1 MYVFAANNILSQ
13 FGIRSTFDL
22 VASTLTFQEGLLV
35 DDDERID
42 LVESSAAAAAEL
54 LLRPATVETTDKP
67 SLRVV
72 IVAEKKLQNVT
83 NICERRT

>member
-1 MYVFAANNILSQ
+1 M
-13 FGIRSTFDL
+13 
-22 VASTLTFQEGLLV
+22 V
-35 DDDERID
+35 DEDERID

-72 IVAEKKLQNVT
+72 IVAEKKNSKCYQYLRKK
-83 NICERRT
+83 NII

>member
-1 MYVFAANNILSQ
+1 M
-13 FGIRSTFDL
+13 
-22 VASTLTFQEGLLV
+22 V
-35 DDDERID
+35 DEDERID

-72 IVAEKKLQNVT
+72 IVAEKILQNVT

>member
-35 DDDERID
+35 DEDERID
-42 LVESSAAAAAEL
+42 LVESSAAAEL